1 MEPVT
6 HFLTGACLAR
16 AGFNRKAAY
25 ATLAMT
31 LAAETPD
38 LDVVWGAGG
47 PVVAFQHHRGITHTF
62 LGLPFEAALVVGVVW
77 GIHRWRQ
84 RRQEQRERQAQ
95 QSLRPGATAQPLATD
110 EPLLKPLTVAPVRW
124 GLLYGFVLIALL
136 SHLLLDWTNNYG
148 LRPFYP
154 FDAHWYT
161 GSFVFIFEPVMFA
174 ALVIGLSA
182 PALFGLIA
190 GEVGARKPAFRGRGW
205 AIAALTAVV
214 LLWGWRWYEH
224 DAAVDAASNASY
236 GPGTIR
242 AVQSEAASADESA
255 APPPRTAA
263 NPMPAEILRVT
274 ADPYPAN
281 PFLWQTVVE
290 TPSYY
295 QVATIDLLKGTVAT
309 DPARDLFYKPQ
320 WTPAV
325 RAARKSFLGR
335 VYLDWSSWPVV
346 ADTGPTAPIDE
357 DPRLPAWH
365 AVMFRDLRF
374 QYDSGWLTGLMH
386 TGSAPPLSATAY
398 VDSTGQVVRMQMGEH
413 MQR

>member
-31 LAAETPD
+31 LAAEMPD
-38 LDVVWGAGG
+38 LDVVWGVGG
-47 PVVAFQHHRGITHTF
+47 PVVAFEHHRGITHTF
-62 LGLPFEAALVVGVVW
+62 LGLPFEAAVVVGVVW
-77 GIHRWRQ
+77 GIHRWRV
-84 RRQEQRERQAQ
+84 RRREQAWRGAE
-95 QSLRPGATAQPLATD
+95 LTPRPGATEQSMPTD
-110 EPLLKPLTVAPVRW
+110 EPLVRPLTAAPVRW
-124 GLLYGFVLIALL
+124 GWLYVLALIALL
-136 SHLLLDWTNNYG
+136 SHILLDWTNNYG
-148 LRPFYP
+148 VRPFYP
-154 FDAHWYT
+154 FDTHWYA

-174 ALVIGLSA
+174 ALLIGLCA

-205 AIAALTAVV
+205 AIFALAAVV
-214 LLWGWRWYEH
+214 VMWGWRWYEH
-224 DAAVDAASNASY
+224 DAAAEMAGNASY
-236 GPGTIR
+236 GPGTTGV
-242 AVQSEAASADESA
+242 VQRQSSSADDDVL
-255 APPPRTAA
+255 PPPKAAATAI
-263 NPMPAEILRVT
+263 PAEILRVT

-290 TPSYY
+290 TPTYY
-295 QVATIDLLKGTVAT
+295 QVATVDVWKGTVET

-325 RAARKSFLGR
+325 RAARRSWLGR

-346 ADTGPTAPIDE
+346 ADTGPTAPIDQ

-365 AVMFRDLRF
+365 AVVFRDLRF
-374 QYDSGWLTGLMH
+374 QYDSGWLR
-386 TGSAPPLSATAY
+386 GSGTPPLSATAY
-398 VDSTGQVVRMQMGEH
+398 VDSTGQVVRMQMGNH
-413 MQR
+413 VQR

>member
-31 LAAETPD
+31 LAAEMPD
-38 LDVVWGAGG
+38 LDVMWSAGG
-47 PVVAFQHHRGITHTF
+47 PVVAFQHHRGITHTL
-62 LGLPFEAALVVGVVW
+62 LGLPFEAGIVVGVVW
-77 GIHRWRQ
+77 GVHRWRV
-84 RRQEQRERQAQ
+84 RQREAAEREAEKTP
-95 QSLRPGATAQPLATD
+95 RPGATAQSFATD
-110 EPLLKPLTVAPVRW
+110 EPLVRPLTAAPVRW
-124 GLLYGFVLIALL
+124 GLLYVFSLVALL
-136 SHLLLDWTNNYG
+136 SHILLDWTNNYG
-148 LRPFYP
+148 VRPLYP
-154 FDAHWYT
+154 FDTHWHM

-174 ALVIGLSA
+174 ALVIGLCA

-190 GEVGARKPAFRGRGW
+190 GEVGARRHVFRGRGW
-205 AIAALTAVV
+205 AIATLAMVV
-214 LLWGWRWYEH
+214 VLWGWRWYEH
-224 DAAVDAASNASY
+224 DAAVEMASNASY
-236 GPGTIR
+236 GPGAQR
-242 AVQSEAASADESA
+242 PVQTEDQDV
-255 APPPRTAA
+255 APPPRSAA
-263 NPMPAEILRVT
+263 HEVPAEILRVT

-290 TPSYY
+290 TPLYY
-295 QVATIDLLKGTVAT
+295 QVATVDLWKGTVET

-325 RAARKSFLGR
+325 RAARKSFLGH

-365 AVMFRDLRF
+365 AVVFRDLRF
-374 QYDSGWLTGLMH
+374 QYDSGWLMGLMH
-386 TGSAPPLSATAY
+386 SGSGEPSPPLSATAY
-398 VDSTGQVVRMQMGEH
+398 VDATGEVVRMQMGDH
-413 MQR
+413 VQR

>member
-31 LAAETPD
+31 LAAEMPD

-47 PVVAFQHHRGITHTF
+47 PVVAFEHHRGITHTF
-62 LGLPFEAALVVGVVW
+62 LGLPFEAAVVVGVVW
-77 GIHRWRQ
+77 GVHRWRM
-84 RRQEQRERQAQ
+84 RQHEMREREVQKTP
-95 QSLRPGATAQPLATD
+95 RPGATAQSLAID
-110 EPLLKPLTVAPVRW
+110 EPLVRPLTSAPVRW
-124 GLLYGFVLIALL
+124 GLLYCFSLVALL
-136 SHLLLDWTNNYG
+136 SHILLDWTNNYG
-148 LRPFYP
+148 VRPFYP
-154 FDAHWYT
+154 LDTHWYM
-161 GSFVFIFEPVMFA
+161 GSFVFIFEPLMFA
-174 ALVIGLSA
+174 ALVIGLCA

-190 GEVGARKPAFRGRGW
+190 GEVGARRPVFRGRGW
-205 AIAALTAVV
+205 AIAALAMVV

-224 DAAVDAASNASY
+224 DAAVEMASNASY
-236 GPGTIR
+236 GPGAVR
-242 AVQSEAASADESA
+242 AVQADDDADA
-255 APPPRTAA
+255 APPPRNAA
-263 NPMPAEILRVT
+263 HAMPAEILRVT

-290 TPSYY
+290 TPAYY
-295 QVATIDLLKGTVAT
+295 QVATVDLWKGTVET
-309 DPARDLFYKPQ
+309 DPGRDLFYKPQ

-325 RAARKSFLGR
+325 RVARKSFLGR

-346 ADTGPTAPIDE
+346 ADTGPTAAIDE

-374 QYDSGWLTGLMH
+374 QYDSGWLMGLMH
-386 TGSAPPLSATAY
+386 NGSGPPLSATAY
-398 VDSTGQVVRMQMGEH
+398 VDSTGQVVRMQMGDH
-413 MQR
+413 VQR